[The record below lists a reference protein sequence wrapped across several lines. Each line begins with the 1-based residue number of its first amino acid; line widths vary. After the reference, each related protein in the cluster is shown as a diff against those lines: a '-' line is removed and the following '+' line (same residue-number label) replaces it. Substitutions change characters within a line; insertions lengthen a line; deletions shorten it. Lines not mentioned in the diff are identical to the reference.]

1 MIYQLYFS
9 SMFQAL
15 SDLIFFEDGFSLFCF
30 MNSICFLNVFRMWET
45 FYLISGGKG
54 EENVR
59 CHQLWRCIFER
70 GEPSGL
76 KSM

>member
-1 MIYQLYFS
+1 
-9 SMFQAL
+9 MFQAL
-15 SDLIFFEDGFSLFCF
+15 SDLIFFEDGFSLSFF
-30 MNSICFLNVFRMWET
+30 MSSICFLDVFRMWET
-45 FYLISGGKG
+45 FLLISGGEG

-59 CHQLWRCIFER
+59 CHQLWYCIFER